1 MSDTEQRI
9 REQAYRIWLEEGC
22 PEGRDLDHWD
32 MAIALVS
39 FEDDRRLITLQTEKN
54 LGPVGELIEP
64 LEVLRDVGD
73 TAIRG

>member
-1 MSDTEQRI
+1 MNDTEQRI
-9 REQAYRIWLEEGC
+9 REHAYQIWLEEGC

-39 FEDDRRLITLQTEKN
+39 FEDDRRLITLQTEQN
-54 LGPVGELIEP
+54 LGPVGEPIEP

-73 TAIRG
+73 PAIRR